1 MALNAGENI
10 SMKHENIMLVIK
22 SSYGDLIHWYDMNMN
37 MNTDMKNLNILVEI
51 TLYRWTLVLN
61 KVIDVLIF
69 AAHEPW
75 TMKHQYYNNL
85 IYIYI

>member
-1 MALNAGENI
+1 
-10 SMKHENIMLVIK
+10 
-22 SSYGDLIHWYDMNMN
+22 MNMN

-69 AAHEPW
+69 AAHEP
-75 TMKHQYYNNL
+75 
-85 IYIYI
+85 